1 MFKNEQKI
9 TKIVMHGVSH
19 NFCPLG
25 QANYTNRFTMEFY
38 PDDLIA
44 DYLEVEEFI
53 KSEIN
58 DKDLI
63 IEDAISLLFN
73 YLVETFEPKGLKVS
87 SLVLDAK
94 HPEVLVERGER
105 YA

>member
-9 TKIVMHGVSH
+9 TKIVMSGSSH

-25 QANYTNRFTMEFY
+25 QANYTNRFSMEFY
-38 PDDLIA
+38 PNEMIP
-44 DYLEVEEFI
+44 DYLEVNSFI
-53 KSEIN
+53 KENIN
-58 DKDLI
+58 DKELV
-63 IEDAISLLFN
+63 IEDAVAILFD
-73 YLVETFEPKGLKVS
+73 YLVATFEPKGLKVS
-87 SLVLDAK
+87 SLVSDAK